1 MTPELNNKLINGL
14 SLFILGTAIASAL
27 AGLTD
32 TAIAGIA
39 IYLTAQHIT
48 KGGN

>member
-14 SLFILGTAIASAL
+14 SLFILGTAVIAAL

-32 TAIAGIA
+32 TAIAGVA
-39 IYLTAQHIT
+39 KYLPAEHLT